1 MAKKKVVDLNTVLI
15 DKANELQLKGRD
27 LTLVPI
33 LDRDP
38 ILAANFL
45 TIRDREDALT
55 ALTDTFRHLKSP
67 LQRNKALELNI
78 LLNKETFIWYT
89 KFATEIDRLVTGKST
104 IEIPYHIMDEFPKYP
119 MYPFLLLP
127 PIKYYPEKKAVNFEI
142 KKTKDKNPINLWRIK
157 YIREEFEES
166 EFADGYPAW
175 YIMSETTVYEN
186 YSTRT
191 NRRVR
196 IDFINGEFIYYIA
209 GASDKWRRIVGVPS
223 EIDFVVASLLFK
235 N

>member
-1 MAKKKVVDLNTVLI
+1 MVKKKAVDLNTVLI
-15 DKANELQLKGRD
+15 DKANKLQLKGRD

-45 TIRDREDALT
+45 TLKDREGALT
-55 ALTDTFRHLKSP
+55 VLTDTFRYLKSP

-78 LLNKETFIWYT
+78 LLNKETFLWYT
-89 KFATEIDRLVTGKST
+89 KFTTEIDRLVTGKST
-104 IEIPYHIMDEFPKYP
+104 VEIPYEMMDEFPKYP

-157 YIREEFEES
+157 YIREELDDCLNKFNVI
-166 EFADGYPAW
+166 F
-175 YIMSETTVYEN
+175 
-186 YSTRT
+186 
-191 NRRVR
+191 
-196 IDFINGEFIYYIA
+196 FF
-209 GASDKWRRIVGVPS
+209 
-223 EIDFVVASLLFK
+223 DFVFLFFSGYLLLLIIFDLLIISMLLLTISILK
-235 N
+235 LPDIF